1 MGKAARTQI
10 PRIVTFFG
18 YFHFV
23 QSMVKCACS
32 MGLENQI
39 RSQQI
44 RRWFELIFVLPLLS
58 PAEIPA
64 AFNAVIL
71 RDDFSA
77 ILNDFFVWFA
87 GNYLNGR
94 FGTVK
99 WSENFLLMHGFPKSK
114 SFVESSHRKLNQII
128 CFKQPKF
135 YQVTNQLALRLIETE
150 SQWDWRS
157 RRESKHFVLT
167 VASASRWK
175 PTRIS
180 PIQPPSSFV

>member
-1 MGKAARTQI
+1 
-10 PRIVTFFG
+10 
-18 YFHFV
+18 
-23 QSMVKCACS
+23 

-114 SFVESSHRKLNQII
+114 SFVESSHRKLNQIL

-150 SQWDWRS
+150 SQ
-157 RRESKHFVLT
+157 
-167 VASASRWK
+167 
-175 PTRIS
+175 
-180 PIQPPSSFV
+180 